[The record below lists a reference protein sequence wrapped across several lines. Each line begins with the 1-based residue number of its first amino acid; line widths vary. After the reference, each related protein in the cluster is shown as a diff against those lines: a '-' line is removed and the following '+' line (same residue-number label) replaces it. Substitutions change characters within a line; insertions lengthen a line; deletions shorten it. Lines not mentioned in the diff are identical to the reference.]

1 VIFLGENSYNAK
13 QDIDCYE
20 GVNLTIGKFCS
31 VGSGLKIYS
40 GTHPCIEYPNE
51 VATYPFQAQFGWDDN
66 ICKTG
71 GFVTIGNDVWIATDV
86 GILEGV
92 TIGDGAILGARA
104 MITKDVPP
112 YAFVAGNPAK
122 VKHFRF
128 TDDVIQSLLRIKWWD
143 LKFET
148 IKNLMPYFKDI
159 NLFLKYYE
167 ENSDKF

>member
-1 VIFLGENSYNAK
+1 MITLGEYSYNAK

-20 GVNLTIGKFCS
+20 GVNLTIGKYCS

-40 GTHPCIEYPNE
+40 GTHPCIEYPKE
-51 VATYPFQAQFGWDDN
+51 VSTYPFQAQFGWDDN

-112 YAFVAGNPAK
+112 YAFVAGNPAR

-143 LKFET
+143 WDKDK
-148 IKNLMPYFKDI
+148 IKQAMPEMKDI
-159 NLFLKYYE
+159 IQFLVKYE
-167 ENSDKF
+167 PIKIV